1 MLRTGPELYPLRE
14 GLVNQPC
21 FHPHRHSVANLQ
33 TAADEDNE
41 LRRPTSV
48 TLLQENSFY
57 KYFLPY
63 QYLPHNDIATSLRL
77 DYHSLYRE
85 GSALTI

>member
-41 LRRPTSV
+41 LRRSTSG
-48 TLLQENSFY
+48 TLLQENTVSTKMYSSENISFLINIY
-57 KYFLPY
+57 R
-63 QYLPHNDIATSLRL
+63 IMISLRAY
-77 DYHSLYRE
+77 D
-85 GSALTI
+85 